1 MATVSRSTTVTSGV
15 PLIRTVPRTTVITI
29 VIIFSIITLILLII
43 AVVMFYLY
51 RKTLANLQNNI
62 QPVCKAAV

>member
-15 PLIRTVPRTTVITI
+15 PLVKTVPRTTLITI
-29 VIIFSIITLILLII
+29 VVIFSIVLLILLII
-43 AVVMFYLY
+43 AVVMFFLY

-62 QPVCKAAV
+62 QPVCRAQ